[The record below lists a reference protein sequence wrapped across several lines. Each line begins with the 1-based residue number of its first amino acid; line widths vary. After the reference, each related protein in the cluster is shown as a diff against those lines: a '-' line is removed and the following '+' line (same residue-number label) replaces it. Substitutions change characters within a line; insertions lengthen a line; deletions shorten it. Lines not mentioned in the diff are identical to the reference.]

1 MKENTKLIISIFCI
15 AFIVRVIF
23 FLIMPQFFDRMFR
36 FWDDWIYLEYAKN
49 ILNQGWWVLDISKLD
64 VNIDGRQY
72 NADGVAPGYPLV
84 VSLIMFLFGD
94 DLRVIMFLNVIFSSL
109 TCIVI
114 YYLGKEVFYKQI
126 GILSSFWSIIY
137 VYFMIYMPRV
147 LKENLLQLLIPLVI
161 LLMVYE
167 IKKEKVNMISIFFP
181 LAFTYL
187 VHSDERYIIFLPII
201 LFTMIAC
208 DNVHRIN
215 GLKKFTVFLAAVI
228 ILSIPWAVR
237 NYVVYDRFVFLTTRT
252 ERVTKPLIDIIK
264 LYDISISHKTIK
276 NLSKKNLDYEGQ
288 KKLNKKYFDNNKD
301 NNLLLFNSL
310 DKMLQRLSI
319 YWAPMVLRES
329 KFKGSVMIA
338 GSLKYN
344 LGGML
349 TFGILLPFFLVGT
362 VVTIKN
368 NKLGLSLILF
378 ILIQSSFHV
387 AIDLIA
393 PWPRYRYPIDSLV
406 IIIAFFGL
414 YQVLKPAYIKR
425 LDAGLLN
432 IIILLTD
439 ICGFLLNRNTLKKE
453 Y

>member
-1 MKENTKLIISIFCI
+1 MKENTRLIIAIFCI
-15 AFIVRVIF
+15 AFIVRFLF

-36 FWDDWIYLEYAKN
+36 FWDDWIYLTYAKN
-49 ILNQGWWVLDISKLD
+49 IISQGLWIPDISKLD
-64 VNIDGRQY
+64 VNIYGKQY
-72 NADGVAPGYPLV
+72 NAHIIGPGYPLV
-84 VSLIMFLFGD
+84 ISLMMLLFGD
-94 DLRVIMFLNVIFSSL
+94 QIKVIMFLNVIFSSL

-114 YYLGKEVFYKQI
+114 YHLGKEVFNKQI
-126 GILSSFWSIIY
+126 GILSSIWSIIY
-137 VYFMIYMPRV
+137 VYFMVYIPRV
-147 LKENLLQLLIPLVI
+147 MKENMLQLFVPLVI

-167 IKKEKVNMISIFFP
+167 IKREKVDLKSILFP
-181 LAFTYL
+181 LSFTFL
-187 VHSDERYIIFLPII
+187 IHTDERYILFIPII
-201 LFTMIAC
+201 FISIITCNYSCRLG
-208 DNVHRIN
+208 
-215 GLKKFTVFLAAVI
+215 GLKKFI
-228 ILSIPWAVR
+228 IFITIVVVLSIPWAIR

-387 AIDLIA
+387 AIDIIN
-393 PWPRYRYPIDSLV
+393 PWPRYRYPIDSLI
-406 IIIAFFGL
+406 IIIAFYGF
-414 YQVLKPAYIKR
+414 YQLLQLEIFKR
-425 LDAGLLN
+425 LVLRSSK
-432 IIILLTD
+432 IHS
-439 ICGFLLNRNTLKKE
+439 FLYGSKR
-453 Y
+453 

>member
-64 VNIDGRQY
+64 VNIYGKQY
-72 NADGVAPGYPLV
+72 NAHIIGPGYPLV
-84 VSLIMFLFGD
+84 ISLMMLLFGD
-94 DLRVIMFLNVIFSSL
+94 QIKVIMFLNVIFSSL

-114 YYLGKEVFYKQI
+114 YHLGKEVFNKQI
-126 GILSSFWSIIY
+126 GILSSIWSIIY

-187 VHSDERYIIFLPII
+187 VHSDERYIIFFPII

-387 AIDLIA
+387 AIDLIN
-393 PWPRYRYPIDSLV
+393 PWPRYRYPIDSLI
-406 IIIAFFGL
+406 IIIAFYGF
-414 YQVLKPAYIKR
+414 YQLLQLKIFKR
-425 LDAGLLN
+425 L
-432 IIILLTD
+432 ILPSSNLYS
-439 ICGFLLNRNTLKKE
+439 FLYVSKH
-453 Y
+453 

>member
-1 MKENTKLIISIFCI
+1 MVYIPRVMKEN
-15 AFIVRVIF
+15 
-23 FLIMPQFFDRMFR
+23 M
-36 FWDDWIYLEYAKN
+36 
-49 ILNQGWWVLDISKLD
+49 
-64 VNIDGRQY
+64 
-72 NADGVAPGYPLV
+72 
-84 VSLIMFLFGD
+84 
-94 DLRVIMFLNVIFSSL
+94 
-109 TCIVI
+109 
-114 YYLGKEVFYKQI
+114 
-126 GILSSFWSIIY
+126 
-137 VYFMIYMPRV
+137 
-147 LKENLLQLLIPLVI
+147 LQLFVPLVI

-167 IKKEKVNMISIFFP
+167 IKREKIDLKSILFP
-181 LAFTYL
+181 LSFTFL
-187 VHSDERYIIFLPII
+187 IHTDERYILFIPII
-201 LFTMIAC
+201 FISIITCNYSCRLG
-208 DNVHRIN
+208 
-215 GLKKFTVFLAAVI
+215 GLKKFI
-228 ILSIPWAVR
+228 IFITIVVVLSIPWAIR

-414 YQVLKPAYIKR
+414 YQILKLEYRKKIEVILQR
-425 LDAGLLN
+425 
-432 IIILLTD
+432 ILLLVQ
-439 ICGFLLNRNTLKKE
+439 I
-453 Y
+453 